1 MKKLFIFTLLTFSFL
16 FVLASC
22 GTSKELPVQ
31 NLSTKTIQTGN
42 LFGAGDE
49 GFRQEVKEIKSIDDW
64 HDLVKKLGQVNV
76 FETDF
81 DAHSFGFEHKTLY
94 FCTDKVRSTNG
105 YSLSVSNG
113 EMKNNTVLI
122 HIHILSPQ
130 EMAAEVLTQPYV
142 LFSMEKQEK
151 VEFVFE

>member
-1 MKKLFIFTLLTFSFL
+1 MKKIFSFTLLTISFL

-22 GTSKELPVQ
+22 GTTKELSVQ
-31 NLSTKTIQTGN
+31 NISTKTIQTGN

-49 GFRQEVKEIKSIDDW
+49 GFHQEVKEIKSIDDW
-64 HDLVKKLGQVNV
+64 HELVKKLGQVNV

-81 DAHSFGFEHKTLY
+81 DAHSFDFEHKTLY
-94 FCTDKVRSTNG
+94 FCTDKVRSTGG

-113 EMKNNTVLI
+113 EMTDNTVLI

-151 VEFVFE
+151 VEIVFE